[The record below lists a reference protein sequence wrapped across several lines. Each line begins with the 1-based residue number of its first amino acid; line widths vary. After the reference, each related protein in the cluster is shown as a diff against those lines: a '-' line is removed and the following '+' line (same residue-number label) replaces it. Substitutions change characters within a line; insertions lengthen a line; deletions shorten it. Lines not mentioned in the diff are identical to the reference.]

1 MTTSVSRSALQVEGA
16 SAAALEPPMK
26 PAAGGEERLRSR
38 RHDTFPRWFRMS
50 AKLVRPA
57 QGQGCYGGQWQRLRS
72 RSGRSAQRRARRAAA
87 CATCSGMRAQLQH
100 RCKRAHPPPP
110 LLQAVLT
117 LMLALPVLAL
127 RDPQLKGK
135 VLGGNPKYS
144 ILFLLLG
151 VIAIPM

>member
-1 MTTSVSRSALQVEGA
+1 
-16 SAAALEPPMK
+16 
-26 PAAGGEERLRSR
+26 
-38 RHDTFPRWFRMS
+38 
-50 AKLVRPA
+50 
-57 QGQGCYGGQWQRLRS
+57 
-72 RSGRSAQRRARRAAA
+72 
-87 CATCSGMRAQLQH
+87 MRT
-100 RCKRAHPPPP
+100 PP